1 MPQGKIRIL
10 HSTAPYRPPAPQPG
24 QRLLSHDGF
33 KPPPAPEN
41 PDGYERLVLE
51 IAQTEARLALMKDR
65 LATLRA
71 RAKKKSNKM
80 ATVEKIKPQPVRQRG

>member
-1 MPQGKIRIL
+1 ML
-10 HSTAPYRPPAPQPG
+10 FSSAPYRVPAPRPD
-24 QRLLSHDGF
+24 QRLLTHDSF
-33 KPPPAPEN
+33 VPTPAPEN
-41 PDGYERLVLE
+41 PDGYERLVSE

-71 RAKKKSNKM
+71 RAKKKRNTM